1 MINGE
6 VLKSVSQWVTWSVSR
21 SIIKTTFLPHVNSH
35 ISSGQRNKT
44 MDGSMVRGTL
54 LLEKTV
60 RVPPKSLIKSR

>member
-21 SIIKTTFLPHVNSH
+21 SIIKMIFLPHVNSR

-44 MDGSMVRGTL
+44 MDESMVRGML